1 MKGSD
6 RILGRAARRT
16 PLPMPRAP
24 LVALFLALAA
34 TAAAPLAPAFGE
46 IAPRPLS
53 PAERSAVEL
62 ALALHAEG
70 AAAWWDAL
78 DAEAPLR
85 SLDRA
90 EALAEIEVRTG
101 PLAGATWRLR
111 TPGTLHGP
119 ETAILEVELASG
131 LQDTL
136 TLELVERGGVLKLA
150 TLRSLVDPQPE
161 REALPLAAG
170 PGAGERVAPG
180 SGGREPGAAPLGLL
194 AVLCLGALALGLARV
209 ARFAREGPL
218 VARAG
223 LVPAALALVLVLAPW
238 LEACRRPATDGGAA
252 ESGAEGPTARAGP
265 PLERLAD
272 LLPLRRALA
281 AGDAAAVEPLAAAVP
296 AEPHLGEVARLW
308 LAQDRLR
315 RGDLNGAEEL
325 LAETTEARPLATVLR
340 ARLAL
345 QRGDDEVASEAYHEA
360 LATGPDHDGLRLEHA
375 EALALLGLWGEAEI
389 AYRLAGEAGSREAET
404 HYTLARFGVLNQKM
418 DEAEAHFRD
427 AWELLPVARPALFD
441 DPILAT
447 ISARPDLFPVFD
459 FSSPAEPRVE
469 YRGPRQSPVALPAG
483 FEVVVSGGFL
493 RATTPGGG
501 AILVPGGAALAPA
514 ETPIADAGAEARRE
528 AEAAL
533 ARVPALLEA
542 VRAGESPSP
551 FDRGLESAASALAEA
566 GRWAEALELTAG
578 IEGAVDRA
586 RPGLVKIRAQ
596 ALLEGGRT
604 AEARG
609 LLVSLAESD
618 RANRRKDPGT
628 FFQLAE
634 LFAAS
639 GDYDLAVRSLRKGN
653 SLTPGLA
660 NFARIR
666 QIEMEQRLAAD
677 SKSYRTRHF
686 DIRYPRLTGEQYAS
700 DLGSVLEAEWTRLQR
715 WIPVRASER
724 VDVDLYPVIEFLEAY
739 STVSLVVGLYDG
751 RLRVPFA
758 DLHSLHPELVSIL
771 SHELA
776 HAMISVRT
784 SDQAPKW
791 FQEGLAQ
798 HVQMVQEVLNPIP
811 DLHAASRVLSLPVVE
826 TILAGFSEPRF
837 IELAYG
843 ESAWAVHFIEARYGV
858 AGIHRMLDAF
868 AAGLPTGAAVQ
879 RALGLSTGEFDRAA
893 WRWCREE
900 APSLWPA
907 EVRRYDREMD
917 GLIRTARKERP
928 DGDAGAAPARR
939 PAAAGFSLSTAM
951 PRWHRGYAAKVS
963 PVKGALGPVA
973 RMAKGRQA
981 WDDGTACR
989 QLGQRLSVLLS
1000 SDALAAPD
1008 PAVAAPLVAA
1018 FRSLDTMVGA
1028 CLNGQRQEIA
1038 THLADAE
1045 RSLGKAAQAL
1055 GRYRLAP

>member
-1 MKGSD
+1 MRGCD
-6 RILGRAARRT
+6 RIVGGAGRRARLSRS
-16 PLPMPRAP
+16 PA
-24 LVALFLALAA
+24 VALAA
-34 TAAAPLAPAFGE
+34 TLIATAAGVPFAASAE

-53 PAERSAVEL
+53 PAERRAVEL
-62 ALALHAEG
+62 AVAYHADG

-85 SLDRA
+85 RLDRA
-90 EALAEIEVRTG
+90 AALEEIEIRAG
-101 PLAGATWRLR
+101 PAAGASWRLR
-111 TPGTLHGP
+111 TPGTLHGR
-119 ETAILEVELASG
+119 ETAILGVELASG
-131 LQDTL
+131 LEENL
-136 TLELVERGGVLKLA
+136 TLELVERDGGWKLA
-150 TLRSLVDPQPE
+150 AVRSLVDPQPA
-161 REALPLAAG
+161 RESLPLATATG
-170 PGAGERVAPG
+170 PGERAPPAPG
-180 SGGREPGAAPLGLL
+180 DPPLALL
-194 AVLCLGALALGLARV
+194 AALAAALALALVRLD
-209 ARFAREGPL
+209 RWRPL
-218 VARAG
+218 GHPRALG
-223 LVPAALALVLVLAPW
+223 AAALALVFVLGLG
-238 LEACRRPATDGGAA
+238 LEACRRPAADAGAEAGDSRGPDAA
-252 ESGAEGPTARAGP
+252 ESAS
-265 PLERLAD
+265 LERLAE

-281 AGDAAAVEPLAAAVP
+281 AGDAAEAERLGSASP
-296 AEPHLGEVARLW
+296 AEAHLGEVTRLW

-325 LAETTEARPLATVLR
+325 LAETTSTRPLAALLR

-345 QRGDDEVASEAYHEA
+345 QRGDEAVANEAYHEA
-360 LATGPDHDGLRLEHA
+360 LAMGPDHDGLRLENA
-375 EALALLGLWGEAEI
+375 EALALLGLWGESEI

-418 DEAEAHFRD
+418 DEAEEHFRT
-427 AWELLPVARPALFD
+427 AWKLLPVARTALFD
-441 DPILAT
+441 DPTLAT
-447 ISARPDLFPVFD
+447 ISARPDLFPVFE
-459 FSSPAEPRVE
+459 FSSPDEPRVG
-469 YRGPRQSPVALPAG
+469 YDGPTQAPIALPEG
-483 FEVVVSGGFL
+483 FEGVVSAAFL
-493 RATTPGGG
+493 RTSTPGGG
-501 AILVPGGAALAPA
+501 AILVPGGAALAPPG
-514 ETPIADAGAEARRE
+514 TPVADAGAEGRRE

-542 VRAGESPSP
+542 ARAGQSPSP
-551 FDRGLESAASALAEA
+551 FDRGLENAVAALAGA
-566 GRWAEALELTAG
+566 GRWEEALELTAG
-578 IEGAVDRA
+578 IESAVDRA
-586 RPGLVKIRAQ
+586 RPGLVKLRAQ
-596 ALLEGGRT
+596 ALLESGKT

-639 GDYDLAVRSLRKGN
+639 GDFDLAVRSLRKGN

-700 DLGSVLEAEWTRLQR
+700 DLGSVLEAEWKRLER
-715 WIPVRASER
+715 WIPVRASGR

-776 HAMISVRT
+776 HAMISIRT
-784 SDQAPKW
+784 SDRAPKW

-798 HVQMVQEVLNPIP
+798 HVQMVQDVVNPIP
-811 DLHAASRVLSLPVVE
+811 DLHAAQRVLSLPVVE

-843 ESAWAVHFIEARYGV
+843 ESAWAVHFVEARYGV

-868 AAGLPTGAAVQ
+868 AAGLPTGRAVE
-879 RALGLSTGEFDRAA
+879 RAFGLSMAEFDSAA
-893 WRWCREE
+893 WRWARDE
-900 APSLWPA
+900 APTLWPA

-917 GLIRTARKERP
+917 GLIRTARKPGEERKESQP
-928 DGDAGAAPARR
+928 GAISR
-939 PAAAGFSLSTAM
+939 PAAGFSLSTAM
-951 PRWHRGYAAKVS
+951 PRWHRVYSAKVS

-973 RMAKGRQA
+973 RMAKGGQS

-989 QLGQRLSVLLS
+989 QLGQRLSALFES
-1000 SDALAAPD
+1000 KALAAPD
-1008 PAVAAPLVAA
+1008 PAVARPLEAA
-1018 FRSLDTMVGA
+1018 FRSLDSMVGA
-1028 CLNGQRQEIA
+1028 CLAGRRQEIGS
-1038 THLADAE
+1038 HLADAE
-1045 RSLGKAAQAL
+1045 RSLGEAARAL